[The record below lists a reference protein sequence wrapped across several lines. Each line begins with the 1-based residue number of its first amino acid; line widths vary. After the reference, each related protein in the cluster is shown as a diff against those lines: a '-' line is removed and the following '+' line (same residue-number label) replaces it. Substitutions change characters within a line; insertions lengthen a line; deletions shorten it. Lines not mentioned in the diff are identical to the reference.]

1 MSAPSRS
8 TAAATYGR
16 REPAGPGYG
25 TFTMQNVVTVPL
37 SGSSTS
43 SVIVTPSAGQVPRVG
58 TYTCPHTP
66 HRCPSSRPSA
76 SPRR

>member
-1 MSAPSRS
+1 MSAPSSS
-8 TAAATYGR
+8 TAAATYGGVTR
-16 REPAGPGYG
+16 CPGYP
-25 TFTMQNVVTVPL
+25 TFTMQNVVTVPV

-43 SVIVTPSAGQVPRVG
+43 SVVGTPSAGQCPAAARRP
-58 TYTCPHTP
+58 CPHTP

>member
-1 MSAPSRS
+1 MPAPSSR
-8 TAAATYGR
+8 TAAATYGGVTR
-16 REPAGPGYG
+16 CPGYP
-25 TFTMQNVVTVPL
+25 TFTTQNVVTVPV

-43 SVIVTPSAGQVPRVG
+43 SEVGTPSAGHVPRGG

-66 HRCPSSRPSA
+66 QRCPSSLRSA

>member
-1 MSAPSRS
+1 MSAPSSS
-8 TAAATYGR
+8 TAAATYGGVTR
-16 REPAGPGYG
+16 WPGYP
-25 TFTMQNVVTVPL
+25 TFTMQNVVTVPV

-43 SVIVTPSAGQVPRVG
+43 SVIVTPSAGHVPRVG

>member
-8 TAAATYGR
+8 TAAATYG
-16 REPAGPGYG
+16 GVTCCPGYP

-43 SVIVTPSAGQVPRVG
+43 SLVGTPSAGHVPRGG
-58 TYTCPHTP
+58 TYTWPHTP
-66 HRCPSSRPSA
+66 HRCPSSRRSA